1 MARWSSVSS
10 RHCGFHSALVGG
22 ALWRKLTKGDDVVN
36 SLLPEPL
43 RDRTFRIYLWL
54 AFGIT
59 WGVGGIGLL
68 VDAFRSGGT
77 PPQHRPLYM
86 LASYGPSIAG
96 IIMSARA
103 GAGAAVRAL
112 LARVVPRR
120 SSVAWYLGVIVV
132 FGAANIALTRL
143 IAPSAFLRLAS
154 WGTLLGLLPLTMFI
168 DTGPIGEEL
177 GWRGF
182 ALPRLLEART
192 PLNAAIVLGL
202 IWFAWHLPTFFIS
215 TLSQSQLPIPLFCV
229 NSIALSILMTWVYLR
244 TAGDLFAMILIH
256 TMANWCGAIGI
267 PFPVEVLAEVG
278 LAALVA
284 VAGGLRRS
292 GETLMPVEA

>member
-1 MARWSSVSS
+1 MKRAPLTYRKLNWSKEQMARF
-10 RHCGFHSALVGG
+10 REIEREFHE
-22 ALWRKLTKGDDVVN
+22 R
-36 SLLPEPL
+36 
-43 RDRTFRIYLWL
+43 
-54 AFGIT
+54 AF
-59 WGVGGIGLL
+59 
-68 VDAFRSGGT
+68 
-77 PPQHRPLYM
+77 
-86 LASYGPSIAG
+86 
-96 IIMSARA
+96 
-103 GAGAAVRAL
+103 
-112 LARVVPRR
+112 
-120 SSVAWYLGVIVV
+120 
-132 FGAANIALTRL
+132 
-143 IAPSAFLRLAS
+143 
-154 WGTLLGLLPLTMFI
+154 
-168 DTGPIGEEL
+168 GEEL

-215 TLSQSQLPIPLFCV
+215 TLSQSQLPIALFCV